1 VDTTNGADRAA
12 GPGLAGRIPAR
23 LALVIED
30 DHDVLQLLS
39 AHVRR
44 LGYAVAA
51 ASSGESGVALARS
64 HQPDVVLVDL
74 GLPGIDGWQVV
85 RELKADARTTGCRI
99 VISSVLDP
107 HHFGDLPRH
116 AVLPKPFS
124 RRDVARALRVDE
136 PAR

>member
-1 VDTTNGADRAA
+1 
-12 GPGLAGRIPAR
+12 
-23 LALVIED
+23 
-30 DHDVLQLLS
+30 LLS

-51 ASSGESGVALARS
+51 AASGESGVALARS

-85 RELKADARTTGCRI
+85 RKLKADARTTGCRI

-116 AVLPKPFS
+116 MVLPKRSPGATSPGPCGSTS
-124 RRDVARALRVDE
+124 RRDDRHPSANSGNSMI
-136 PAR
+136 PATP